1 MFLHHRVLAIATMLY
16 LLLFFLHVVAITV
29 RKEGLYKPIWMVI
42 YVTFATHTLGLVL
55 RWIESYTLGIGHAP
69 LTNFYESLLFFA
81 WSALFVLILTRR
93 SFPSPLISLAVVL
106 FSLVL
111 MGYASLTPSIDQ
123 GIRPLIP
130 ALQSNWLHI
139 HVFTCFMGYAFFF
152 LGFVSSLFMLLG
164 PSSGLF
170 TSQATLEQATYKSI
184 LIGFLLLTA
193 GILSGAVWAHYAW
206 GAYWS
211 WDPKETWSLIT
222 WIIYAILLHARLAR
236 GIRGRAMALL
246 SIIGFGSVLFTYLGV
261 NFLLSG
267 MHSYA

>member
-1 MFLHHRVLAIATMLY
+1 VLLHHKILAITTILY
-16 LLLFFLHVVAITV
+16 LLLAFLYLLSIVGRLERLTRPIWAIT
-29 RKEGLYKPIWMVI
+29 YC
-42 YVTFATHTLGLVL
+42 TFAAHTLGLL
-55 RWIESYTLGIGHAP
+55 MRWIESYRLGMGHVP

-81 WSALFVLILTRR
+81 WASVFVLILTKRMFA
-93 SFPSPLISLAVVL
+93 SNSVGFSVVL

-111 MGYASLTPSIDQ
+111 MGYASLSPSVDQ
-123 GIRPLIP
+123 RIRPLIP

-152 LGFVSSLFMLLG
+152 LAFVSSLLMF
-164 PSSGLF
+164 STSNSGLLA
-170 TSQATLEQATYKSI
+170 QRRLEDVTYRST
-184 LIGFLLLTA
+184 LIGFLMLTA

-222 WIIYAILLHARLAR
+222 WIIYAILLHARITR
-236 GIRGRAMALL
+236 RTRGRAMAAL
-246 SIIGFGSVLFTYLGV
+246 SIVGFASVLFTYLGV

-267 MHSYA
+267 LHSYA